1 VPSELG
7 FGKFCGNAYGEYWVR
22 NAPSLLSFIVT
33 NEYKFVHA
41 YIGILDLQEGRTCDW
56 ETFRGRHELMLE
68 LGATSEPWKRYETE
82 KIRKKV
88 RREYGVPLPE
98 DEDIY
103 GPIYDEMV
111 RETGQV
117 LDFEVGSVNYEK
129 ILAYWRRNRERF
141 MEIGIRPLTS
151 SEKAAKRQKKE
162 DEWEA
167 WKDSVREKRRREMQE
182 RAEEAQMEAMRAA
195 VANLPTDL
203 PNVGGGDG
211 MDEAAREAQ
220 LEAIKASKKG
230 KGVLVDD
237 VGTSRRNV
245 RDDDCGDD

>member
-1 VPSELG
+1 MPSELG

-98 DEDIY
+98 DEDID